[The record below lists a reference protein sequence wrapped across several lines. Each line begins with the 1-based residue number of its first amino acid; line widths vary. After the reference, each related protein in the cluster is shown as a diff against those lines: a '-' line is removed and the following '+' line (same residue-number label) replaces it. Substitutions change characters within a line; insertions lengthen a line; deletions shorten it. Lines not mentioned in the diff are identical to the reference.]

1 MTIFEFIN
9 FLILITI
16 QSITEF
22 LPVSSSGHLIIYS
35 SIFPENFDLSFENLS
50 LHVLLHLG
58 SATAIIVYFFDEW
71 KKITVDFFSNMRS
84 KKLMFNE
91 WDNDGQ
97 FSIKIICATIPAVL
111 IGFFFYETIA
121 NNLRNNYVVAIALL
135 VGALILFFAEKYNN
149 LHAPQALNGISFK
162 NYFLLGIMQS
172 LAFIPGLSRSGIVI
186 SSALFLKIN
195 KKDSVKIAFLM
206 SCPVIIGATIHELIF
221 NFNELIFDDMSI
233 VIIAYVYAFIS
244 SLLVIKF
251 LFHFINKYN
260 FSYFVGYRVA
270 LSMLLLCSEFFG

>member
-50 LHVLLHLG
+50 LHVLLHMG

-71 KKITVDFFSNMRS
+71 KKIIADFFSNMRS
-84 KKLMFNE
+84 KKLIFHE

-97 FSIKIICATIPAVL
+97 ISIKIICATIPAVL

-135 VGALILFFAEKYNN
+135 VGAFILLFAEKYNN
-149 LHAPQALNGISFK
+149 LHEPQALNGMSFK
-162 NYFLLGIMQS
+162 NYFLLGVMQS

-221 NFNELIFDDMSI
+221 NFNELIFDDMSM
-233 VIIAYVYAFIS
+233 VIIAYSYAFIS

>member
-9 FLILITI
+9 FLLLITI

-35 SIFPENFDLSFENLS
+35 SIFPENFVLSFENLS
-50 LHVLLHLG
+50 LHVLLHMG
-58 SATAIIVYFFDEW
+58 SATAIMVYFFDEW
-71 KKITVDFFSNMRS
+71 KKIIVDFFSNMQS

-91 WDNDGQ
+91 WDTGGQ
-97 FSIKIICATIPAVL
+97 ISIKIICATIPAVL
-111 IGFFFYETIA
+111 IGFFFYEIIA

-135 VGALILFFAEKYNN
+135 LGAIILFFAEKYNN
-149 LHAPQALNGISFK
+149 LYESKVLNELSFK
-162 NYFLLGIMQS
+162 KYLLLGIMQS

-195 KKDSVKIAFLM
+195 KKDSVKIAFLL
-206 SCPVIIGATIHELIF
+206 SCPVIIGATVHELIF
-221 NFNELIFDDMSI
+221 NFNELIFDDISM

-244 SLLVIKF
+244 SFLVIKF
-251 LFHFINKYN
+251 LFYFINKYN
-260 FSYFVGYRVA
+260 FSYFVGYRVV
-270 LSMLLLCSEFFG
+270 LSMLLLCLEFFG

>member
-9 FLILITI
+9 FLLLITI

-35 SIFPENFDLSFENLS
+35 SIFPENFALSFENLS
-50 LHVLLHLG
+50 LHVLLHMG
-58 SATAIIVYFFDEW
+58 SATAIMVYFFDEW
-71 KKITVDFFSNMRS
+71 KKIIVDFFSNIQS

-91 WDNDGQ
+91 WDTGGQ
-97 FSIKIICATIPAVL
+97 ISIKIICATIPAVL
-111 IGFFFYETIA
+111 IGFFFYEIIA

-135 VGALILFFAEKYNN
+135 LGAFILFFAEKYNN
-149 LHAPQALNGISFK
+149 LYESKVLNELSFK
-162 NYFLLGIMQS
+162 KYLLLGIMQS

-195 KKDSVKIAFLM
+195 KKESVKIAFLM
-206 SCPVIIGATIHELIF
+206 SCPVIIGATVHELIF
-221 NFNELIFDDMSI
+221 NFNELIFDDISM

-244 SLLVIKF
+244 SFLVIKF
-251 LFHFINKYN
+251 LFYFINKYN
-260 FSYFVGYRVA
+260 FSYFVGYRVV
-270 LSMLLLCSEFFG
+270 LSMLLLYLEFFG